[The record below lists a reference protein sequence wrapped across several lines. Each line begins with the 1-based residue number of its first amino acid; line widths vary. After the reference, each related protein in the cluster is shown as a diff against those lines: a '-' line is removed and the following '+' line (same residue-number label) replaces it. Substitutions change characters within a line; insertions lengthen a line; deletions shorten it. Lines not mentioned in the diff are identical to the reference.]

1 MKAKVFDGSM
11 MQAIDAFN
19 KWAKG
24 KALMK
29 DVIIQSHLSTYI
41 NNPEAVYMT
50 IIVFH
55 PETPYWDKT
64 EPQPTPP
71 EYTAIEDKQ
80 DAIELGV
87 TA

>member
-1 MKAKVFDGSM
+1 MKCKIFIGTWYDA
-11 MQAIDAFN
+11 QDAFN

-24 KALMK
+24 KTLGK
-29 DVIIQSHLSTYI
+29 DVIIHTHVSQDAGLFDNVRLS
-41 NNPEAVYMT
+41 
-50 IIVFH
+50 IVVIH
-55 PETPYWDKT
+55 PEDARWDKT